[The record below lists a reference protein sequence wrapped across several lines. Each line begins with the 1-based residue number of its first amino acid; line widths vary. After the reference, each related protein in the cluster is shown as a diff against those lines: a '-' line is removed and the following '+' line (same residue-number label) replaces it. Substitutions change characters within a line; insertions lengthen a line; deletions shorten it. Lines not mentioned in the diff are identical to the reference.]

1 MEGYWAEQLGTYVWD
16 SNPGYNAVWCSD
28 NPRTGMKHS
37 DETRQKISVATTNMS
52 DERRRKLSVATTN
65 MSDET
70 RQKMSVAKKGHI
82 VSDETRRKLSVA
94 TTNMSDER
102 RRKLSEA
109 GKRAWASKRVIAFID

>member
-28 NPRTGMKHS
+28 NPRTGMKQSDETRGRISEANKGHIVS
-37 DETRQKISVATTNMS
+37 DETRQKISEA
-52 DERRRKLSVATTN
+52 
-65 MSDET
+65 
-70 RQKMSVAKKGHI
+70 QKNI
-82 VSDETRRKLSVA
+82 SDETRRKLSVA